1 MFTSNL
7 TEEARNLQ
15 GDIDMVRE
23 TVGDDAMCEKVRRF
37 IYAPKEFQSIFR
49 DDASKPLWPWIQQP
63 L

>member
-15 GDIDMVRE
+15 QDINAVCE
-23 TVGDDAMCEKVRRF
+23 TVGDDEMCEKVRRF

-49 DDASKPLWPWIQQP
+49 DDAGEQFRIWG
-63 L
+63 